1 MRALAA
7 AAVLSLAGS
16 TPAAERPPILVELFT
31 SEGCS
36 SCPPADALLA
46 RLSASAGPPVI
57 VLGEHV
63 DYWDHLGWRDPA
75 AAATFTRRQ
84 QAYARRLGSSVYTPQ
99 VVVGGRAEAVG
110 SSEDEVRSA
119 IAAAPAPTG
128 RLWARLTGDRPE
140 ELAVEA
146 TWPEGSRADVL
157 LASVQPRL
165 TSAVARGENA
175 GRTLEHVA
183 VVRALTVVGSGT
195 GAFAGR
201 VALPPRS
208 SGVER
213 LVLFVQEPDGGPVH
227 AALEVSLP

>member
-1 MRALAA
+1 MRTLAA
-7 AAVLSLAGS
+7 AAVLMVAAA

-46 RLSASAGPPVI
+46 RLSASAGASVI

-63 DYWDHLGWRDPA
+63 DSWDHLGWRDRA

-84 QAYARRLGSSVYTPQ
+84 QAYARRLGTSVYTPQ
-99 VVVGGRAEAVG
+99 VVVGGRIQAVG
-110 SSEDEVRSA
+110 SREREVRGA
-119 IAAAPAPTG
+119 IASAPAPAG
-128 RLWARLTGDRPE
+128 RLSARLDGAPAA
-140 ELAVEA
+140 ELVVEA
-146 TWPEGSRADVL
+146 TWPQGTRAEVL

-165 TSAVARGENA
+165 TSVVTRGENA

-195 GAFAGR
+195 GSFTGR
-201 VALPPRS
+201 VALPPRAH
-208 SGVER
+208 GVER
-213 LVLFVQEPDGGPVH
+213 LVLFVQEPDGSPVH
-227 AALEVSLP
+227 GALEISLP